1 MPGTAGL
8 GREVSV
14 QTHSR
19 KTLGDPGWRKEQ
31 EGKTRGEEGRG
42 LKECP
47 ARYPPPTRPAQSPG
61 PSLSALLPL
70 CPPPSPSSP
79 LFFAVW
85 MAVAR
90 VGAPAALPVS
100 DQPQGPAGGG
110 LARAPLQGGV
120 APARWSFGRGQ
131 RTSPGLSLLDTS
143 GARKGLGPRRLLS
156 ALGITAKKEKFSCT
170 EQPGS
175 WAGRTGRGL

>member
-1 MPGTAGL
+1 MFKLTAEKLWGIQGGERSKR
-8 GREVSV
+8 GR
-14 QTHSR
+14 SR
-19 KTLGDPGWRKEQ
+19 R
-31 EGKTRGEEGRG
+31 EEGRG

-47 ARYPPPTRPAQSPG
+47 ARHPPPLAPRSRQG
-61 PSLSALLPL
+61 PP

-79 LFFAVW
+79 LFFPVW
-85 MAVAR
+85 MAAAR
-90 VGAPAALPVS
+90 IGAPAALPVS
-100 DQPQGPAGGG
+100 DQPQGPGGGG

-143 GARKGLGPRRLLS
+143 RARKGLGPSRLLS

-175 WAGRTGRGL
+175 RAGRTERGL